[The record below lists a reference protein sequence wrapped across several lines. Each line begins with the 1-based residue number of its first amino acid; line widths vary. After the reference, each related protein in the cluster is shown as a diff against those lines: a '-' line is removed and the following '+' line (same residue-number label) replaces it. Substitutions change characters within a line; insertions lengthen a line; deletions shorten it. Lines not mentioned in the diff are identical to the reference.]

1 MGSSGGAV
9 FGGNPFAGS
18 PGTFPASGV
27 TTPGS
32 IFSLVRSLLVG
43 NPNDTSIFSDAAL
56 QPYFNLAYP
65 ELFQAMEMVQTP
77 RVRREFY
84 YLVPAYTSYLQPL
97 AINVVDMDEPEMVQE
112 RISAGSIAIAS
123 TGADSPIIVTTQVP
137 HNLGPNADIAIGSV
151 IGTDS
156 PWGRWFVTPIDSL
169 RFSLNGSVS
178 DGNPGQGGAIYLSG
192 NQFCLM
198 APLSEMTD
206 RPLSSQLLDYL
217 WEDSV
222 FKLRG
227 ATSPVQICV
236 TYWANGNPPQ
246 NPATALNIEGC
257 TPYLTYRIAGLAAES
272 KGWFQVADRH
282 EVRALGKGREPNAS
296 GGLLYNY
303 LQVQVLSNQATP
315 YRKLPFRDNIS
326 YEYFGDYPYG
336 NFTATGRSP
345 NSGTGVIH
353 REAWYQIPVWN
364 GFAQPDFS
372 QGNVQAIMLT
382 QDVTILNPV
391 GYGVVWN
398 LVLEQDATG
407 GHAVTF
413 GSRFIDVD
421 PSGFS
426 GPGVGGFTR
435 VVIQFGI
442 KPDNS
447 IVYLGVIY
455 GPSPYSPPTG
465 ILFDSAPGLFDDAG
479 GLFDSH

>member
-1 MGSSGGAV
+1 MGTFGGAV

-27 TTPGS
+27 TTPGT

-65 ELFQAMEMVQTP
+65 ELYQAMELVQTP

-112 RISAGSIAIAS
+112 RVSSGSIPIAS
-123 TGADSPIIVTTQVP
+123 TGTDSPIIVTTQVP
-137 HNLGPNADIAIGSV
+137 HGLGPNADIAISSVLGS
-151 IGTDS
+151 DA
-156 PWGRWFVTPIDSL
+156 PWGRWFITYIDPL

-178 DGNPGQGGAIYLSG
+178 DGNQGQGGMVYKSG
-192 NQFCLM
+192 NRFCQM
-198 APLSEMTD
+198 VPLDQMTD

-222 FKLRG
+222 FKFRG

-257 TPYLTYRIAGLAAES
+257 STYLSYRIAGLAAAS
-272 KGWFQVADRH
+272 KGWWQVANEHKRT
-282 EVRALGKGREPNAS
+282 ALGKNMDADAS
-296 GGLLYNY
+296 GGLLYLF
-303 LQVQVLSNQATP
+303 LQKQVLTSQSTP

-336 NFTATGRSP
+336 NFTATGTP
-345 NSGTGVIH
+345 NSGTGVIQ

-364 GFAQPDFS
+364 GYAQPDFS
-372 QGNVQAIMLT
+372 QGNVQAILLT
-382 QDVTILNPV
+382 QDVAILNPV

-398 LVLEQDATG
+398 LVLEQDSVG
-407 GHAVTF
+407 GHSVTF

-426 GPGVGGFTR
+426 GPGVGGYTR

-465 ILFDSAPGLFDDAG
+465 LLFDSAPGFFDDAG